1 MTRQEFYEK
10 YKDVEFTLN
19 GYNKYVFTFV
29 GDYNG
34 QTVYVGVGGNS
45 DSIYHYEFAID
56 CKESIES
63 LEPFEGQCGDDSF
76 YDY

>member
-1 MTRQEFYEK
+1 MSFVIPPHEVAAVAHIISLLYVQRDYTMTRQEFYEK

-45 DSIYHYEFAID
+45 DSIYHH
-56 CKESIES
+56 
-63 LEPFEGQCGDDSF
+63 
-76 YDY
+76 